1 MNRQDQ
7 EDQRD
12 QVVITGMGIVSS
24 IGLGEVAFW
33 ESVLTGRS
41 GAGPVEN
48 LETSDLT
55 RHIACPIREFIGG
68 DESLGRA
75 SNLAILA
82 ATQATLSA
90 KLNPDDLT
98 SARSQVLV
106 GTTMGETGFI
116 EARLRDTDDRWLDC
130 THAQE
135 IYSGRPG
142 SIARNVQ
149 KSLHLKGRVAD
160 LYGACA
166 AGNMAFAMAKRALL
180 RGECDIVLAGGADGF
195 STLAFMGFM
204 RSRVM
209 ASEVCRPFDQK
220 RDGLLVGEGA
230 GMFVLERASWAKARG
245 VRPRAVVT
253 GVGLSCESY
262 HPTRPHPDGD
272 GLSRA
277 IESALQDADVH
288 PSEIDYVC
296 AHGTGTPHNDAIE
309 AKVMTDKLPEST
321 PFSSL
326 KALTGHPMGAASALE
341 TALCVLSLEHQML
354 IPTWHLEEPLEPC
367 SLEALS
373 GKPKSAKLQT
383 AMNNSAGFGGYNASL
398 ILTKP

>member
-1 MNRQDQ
+1 MSRLDVK
-7 EDQRD
+7 D

-24 IGLGEVAFW
+24 IGFGEVAFW
-33 ESVLTGRS
+33 ESVLSGRS

-48 LETSDLT
+48 LDTSELT
-55 RHIACPIREFIGG
+55 RHIACPIREPLGG

-82 ATQATLSA
+82 ASEALESA
-90 KLNPDDLT
+90 KLNADDI
-98 SARSQVLV
+98 SSVRSQVLI

-116 EARLRDTDDRWLDC
+116 EARLQEADDRWLD
-130 THAQE
+130 HAHTQK
-135 IYSGRPG
+135 IFSARPG

-149 KSLHLKGRVAD
+149 NSLHLKGRVMD

-209 ASEVCRPFDQK
+209 ASEVCRPFDQQ

-230 GMFVLERASWAKARG
+230 GMFVLERASSARARG
-245 VRPRAVVT
+245 VRPRALIA

-262 HPTRPHPDGD
+262 HPTRPHPEGD

-277 IESALQDADVH
+277 IESAFQDADVG

-309 AKVMTDKLPEST
+309 AKVMTEKLPAST

-341 TALCVLSLEHQML
+341 TALCVLSMEHQTL

-367 SLEALS
+367 ALEALS
-373 GKPKSAKLQT
+373 GKPKAAKLKT
-383 AMNNSAGFGGYNASL
+383 VMNNSAGFGGYNASL